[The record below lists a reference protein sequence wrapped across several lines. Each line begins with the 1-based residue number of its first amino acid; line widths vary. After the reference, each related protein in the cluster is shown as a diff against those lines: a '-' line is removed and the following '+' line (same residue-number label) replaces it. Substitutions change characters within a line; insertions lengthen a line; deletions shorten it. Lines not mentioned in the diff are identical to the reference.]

1 MLLVAARQRS
11 VRLMLSAPQRPWQDA
26 VLDYLVSITGE
37 GLEAEAVV
45 TSLEGDSLDAYFSD
59 LAERFRGWEGVRE
72 WRSLEGQLRIVAK
85 WSSRGHVTLR
95 VHLRSTHHRDVWET
109 SAEFDV
115 EAGAEMDALSTE
127 VAQFFAA
134 SR

>member
-1 MLLVAARQRS
+1 
-11 VRLMLSAPQRPWQDA
+11 MLSAPQRPWQDA

-37 GLEAEAVV
+37 GLEAGAIV
-45 TSLEGDSLDAYFSD
+45 TSLEGDSLDAYLSD

-85 WSSRGHVTLR
+85 WESRGHVTLR
-95 VHLRSTHHRDVWET
+95 VHLRSTHHPDAWEA
-109 SAEFDV
+109 SVGFDV
-115 EAGAEMDALSTE
+115 EAGAEMVALSTD
-127 VAQFFAA
+127 VARFFAA